1 MSKIKQDKN
10 TKKTTLKQNVGN
22 FYILN
27 SVSMSLYPQ
36 WPYKALWNLM

>member
-10 TKKTTLKQNVGN
+10 TQKKTTLKQNVGN

-27 SVSMSLYPQ
+27 SVSMSL
-36 WPYKALWNLM
+36 